1 MQDKD
6 VETRRAMMKSV
17 WRLMHPQ
24 QMGWGFK
31 FFAIA
36 HKDTDY
42 VPPGFTPITAHN
54 EPKSE
59 QKSEPK

>member
-36 HKDTDY
+36 PKDTDY

-54 EPKSE
+54 EP
-59 QKSEPK
+59 